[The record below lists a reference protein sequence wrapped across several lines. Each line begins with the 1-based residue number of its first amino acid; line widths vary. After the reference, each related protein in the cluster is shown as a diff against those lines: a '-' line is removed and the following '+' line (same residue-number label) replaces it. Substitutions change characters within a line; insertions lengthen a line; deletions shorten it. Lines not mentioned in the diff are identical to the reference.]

1 MPTLFNRIK
10 RISSRVNPFSH
21 STTLTKIINIKT
33 FYDLE
38 NSYCI
43 LPNSRTRICFD
54 IVHIIFIIYNTFALP
69 FYIGFAIELSTVVI
83 ILEMSYI
90 SENILHIF
98 VEIKTSQYIDGI
110 LTTDCSILL
119 KNYAKTGL
127 IFLDIFCILP
137 LNLALAS
144 TYNIYTSI
152 IRITRICQSFY
163 LNFYLKSLE
172 SKNRTFSPFIS
183 VFKSFLILA
192 CIWHWSSCFWFWVNE
207 CIEGTDTVGTW
218 YSENELEE
226 ASLAYRY
233 AMALYFSMNIATT
246 AAFPE
251 EFPQNNTERMFFIL
265 MIYVGDACFATA
277 FAIISSNTAVFP
289 LKFNELFKSINRV
302 RLMLQE
308 SKVSNH
314 VLKRMEEYYTFLI
327 NLRQQDQ
334 ASLITIRNY
343 ITPHMFA
350 ELRYMKAKPFL
361 VNFPIF
367 SELKSPMMLREI
379 AEKLEYAMYLP
390 RDYIVCRNDIGEE
403 MYFIIEGNVLVLT
416 PREDS
421 VIAVLK
427 KGNYFGEIALFTQ
440 ASRRICSVVSGSFC
454 ELFVLN
460 KQFLNKILEGHPR
473 IKEIFQKESARR
485 MEEYR
490 RQSLANKSLN
500 LSKQEKTAVTV
511 LKAKSKLSNIGKS
524 RTLRDLKKNK
534 ETMNTSIE
542 KKVELLPKIE
552 KKTNLDQLDFK
563 EPSLPAIESQEET
576 KENTKKESPVILNL
590 SPFGRSKLL
599 SKKIG
604 SGLRIEIKKPEECA
618 SLNSPSETKIEGPK
632 VINLMPLP
640 LGIPPNLKRDGE
652 YLSPEKSPGGD
663 YLSPDKSPISMI
675 SDSKLSPSRL
685 SEASDSN
692 DSIVKSPRKSQ
703 FVKSKLN
710 IFEGFDSD
718 EGSF

>member
-1 MPTLFNRIK
+1 MPGLFNKIK

-21 STTLTKIINIKT
+21 SNTLTKIINYKT
-33 FYDLE
+33 LYDLE
-38 NSYCI
+38 SSYCI
-43 LPNSRTRICFD
+43 LPNSRTRIFFD
-54 IVHIIFIIYNTFALP
+54 LVHICFIIYNTFALP
-69 FYIGFAIELSTVVI
+69 FYIGFAIELDVVI
-83 ILEMSYI
+83 IVLEMSYI
-90 SENILHIF
+90 SANLLHIV
-98 VEIKTSQYIDGI
+98 VELKTSQYIDGI
-110 LTTDCSILL
+110 LTTDCTLL
-119 KNYAKTGL
+119 MKNYAKTGM

-137 LNLALAS
+137 LNLALTG

-152 IRITRICQSFY
+152 IRITRVCQSFY

-172 SKNRTFSPFIS
+172 SKNRAFSPIIG

-192 CIWHWSSCFWFWVNE
+192 CIWHWSSCFWSWVNE
-207 CIEGTDTVGTW
+207 CVEEDISQGTW
-218 YSENELEE
+218 YYDNELENS
-226 ASLAYRY
+226 SLAYRY
-233 AMALYFSMNIATT
+233 AMSLYFSMNIATT

-251 EFPQNNTERMFFIL
+251 QYPQNNTERIFFIV

-277 FAIISSNTAVFP
+277 FAIISNNTAVFP
-289 LKFNELFKSINRV
+289 LKFNEIFKSINRIK
-302 RLMLQE
+302 LMLQE
-308 SKVSNH
+308 SKISNH

-334 ASLITIRNY
+334 ASLVSIKSY
-343 ITPHMFA
+343 ITPHMFK
-350 ELRYMKAKPFL
+350 ELGYMKAKPFL

-460 KQFLNKILEGHPR
+460 KQFLNKILDGHPR
-473 IKEIFQKESARR
+473 IKETFQKESERR

-500 LSKQEKTAVTV
+500 LKEKTNITV
-511 LKAKSKLSNIGKS
+511 NKAKSKLAMMGKS
-524 RTLRDLKKNK
+524 RTVRDIKKKPQNIDDSINDKIEENKIALELKKPVVFLEPIPMPTLALPMPK
-534 ETMNTSIE
+534 SIGI
-542 KKVELLPKIE
+542 VMPMPTIE
-552 KKTNLDQLDFK
+552 EFPL
-563 EPSLPAIESQEET
+563 
-576 KENTKKESPVILNL
+576 
-590 SPFGRSKLL
+590 PFG
-599 SKKIG
+599 KK
-604 SGLRIEIKKPEECA
+604 SGILMKNSNLKIEIKKPDD
-618 SLNSPSETKIEGPK
+618 LSEPTNEMEMTN
-632 VINLMPLP
+632 INLLNFPLKQP
-640 LGIPPNLKRDGE
+640 SIPFLNLKKEVDF
-652 YLSPEKSPGGD
+652 LTPEKNASP
-663 YLSPDKSPISMI
+663 LSI
-675 SDSKLSPSRL
+675 SKLSPSQI
-685 SEASDSN
+685 SDASDN

-703 FVKSKLN
+703 FMKSNLN
-710 IFEGFDSD
+710 ILDNFDSD
-718 EGSF
+718 EGFFIIN